1 MSESNTEWYFQTR
14 GGLEKGPFG
23 TDDIIRSLVDG
34 SISAKTLLRSN
45 SSDEGSATWKVAAEH
60 SELAGRLSVGSPT
73 PVASPGMA
81 EAVKTST
88 SCSVCG
94 GALATSPK
102 KTLLGFRK
110 FSCQRCPNVE
120 LFPLT
125 TTYFIIYCLVLCWAT
140 VSVVSAA
147 QGGADAVAHQLGR
160 VSIFALL
167 AAFALVKNSQMRR
180 PS

>member
-1 MSESNTEWYFQTR
+1 MSESNTEWYFQAR
-14 GGLEKGPFG
+14 GGSEKGPFG

-34 SISAKTLLRSN
+34 SIGAKTLLRSN
-45 SSDEGSATWKVAAEH
+45 SSDQGTATWKVAAEH
-60 SELAGRLSVGSPT
+60 SELARRLRGGPT
-73 PVASPGMA
+73 PVASPGTTQA
-81 EAVKTST
+81 AKTST

-102 KTLLGFRK
+102 KTFLGFRK

-125 TTYFIIYCLVLCWAT
+125 TTYVIIYGLVLCGAA
-140 VSVVSAA
+140 VRVVSAA
-147 QGGADAVAHQLGR
+147 QGGADAVAHQLGS

-167 AAFALVKNSQMRR
+167 AALALVKNSQMRR